1 MLNGG
6 LKNKILLFGVFLLG
20 LFFFGSEAKAAT
32 LYFSPASP
40 TYTIGDTFQVSLF
53 VSSAD
58 QAMNAAQA
66 TVNFPTDKLEIIS
79 VSTKNSIFSL
89 MVENPVFSNVNGS
102 ASFSGIVLN
111 PGYSGKSGRLVTLNF
126 RAKKLGQ
133 ASLSVSQAQVLA
145 NDGLGTNILTSRG
158 SGTVTIIEKKVA
170 PEPPKPI
177 PLPEPVIFIP
187 TTTITTTIPEE
198 PVAEI
203 TPIINIIT
211 STVCSVEELPSVF
224 LKIGPLTFDSAS
236 LSLLFLII
244 MILIAGIISFWGF
257 FETYFSRQIDKK
269 KKTKKSIAKKPKK

>member
-6 LKNKILLFGVFLLG
+6 LKNKLILFSVFFLG
-20 LFFFGSEAKAAT
+20 LFFFVSKVNAAT
-32 LYFSPASP
+32 LYFSPSSP
-40 TYTIGDTFQVSLF
+40 TYTIGNTFQISLF

-66 TVNFPTDKLEIIS
+66 TINFPTDKLEIIS

-89 MVENPVFSNVNGS
+89 LVENPVFSNVNGS

-111 PGYSGKSGRLVTLNF
+111 PGYLGKSGRLVTLNF
-126 RAKKLGQ
+126 RAKALGQ
-133 ASLSVSQAQVLA
+133 AGLSISQAQVLA

-158 SGTVTIIEKKVA
+158 SGTVTIIEKKIE
-170 PEPPKPI
+170 PEPIKPT
-177 PLPEPVIFIP
+177 PLPEPTIFIP

-198 PVAEI
+198 PTSEI
-203 TPIINIIT
+203 APIVNIVT
-211 STVCSVEELPSVF
+211 STACSIEQLPYVF
-224 LKIGPLTFDSAS
+224 LKIGPLIFDSAS

-257 FETYFSRQIDKK
+257 FEAYFSRHIDNKK
-269 KKTKKSIAKKPKK
+269 LKKSTTKKTKK

>member
-6 LKNKILLFGVFLLG
+6 LKNKLLFSSAFLLG
-20 LFFFGSEAKAAT
+20 LFFLVSETKAAT
-32 LYFSPASP
+32 LFFSPASP
-40 TYTIGDTFQVSLF
+40 TYIVGDSFQVSLF

-66 TVNFPTDKLEIIS
+66 TINFPTDKLEMIS

-89 MVENPVFSNVNGS
+89 MVENPIFSNVNGS

-126 RAKKLGQ
+126 RAKTLGQ
-133 ASLSVSQAQVLA
+133 ANLSVSQAQVLA

-158 SGTVTIIEKKVA
+158 SGTVTIIEKKIV
-170 PEPPKPI
+170 PEPPKPV
-177 PLPEPVIFIP
+177 PLPEPIIFIP
-187 TTTITTTIPEE
+187 TTTITTTIPAE
-198 PVAEI
+198 PITEI
-203 TPIINIIT
+203 TPIINIVT
-211 STVCSVEELPSVF
+211 STVCSIEQLPYVF
-224 LKIGPLTFDSAS
+224 VKIGPLTFDSAS

-257 FETYFSRQIDKK
+257 FEAYFSRHIDNKK
-269 KKTKKSIAKKPKK
+269 SKKSATKKIKK

>member
-6 LKNKILLFGVFLLG
+6 LKNKIFFLSAFILG
-20 LFFFGSEAKAAT
+20 LFFFALDAKAAT

-40 TYTIGDTFQVSLF
+40 TYTIGDSFQISLF

-66 TVNFPTDKLEIIS
+66 TINFPADKLEMIS

-111 PGYSGKSGRLVTLNF
+111 PGYTGKSGRLVTLNF
-126 RAKKLGQ
+126 RAKTLGQ
-133 ASLSVSQAQVLA
+133 ANLSVSNAQVLA

-158 SGTVTIIEKKVA
+158 SGNVTIVEKKIV

-177 PLPEPVIFIP
+177 PLPPPTIFIP
-187 TTTITTTIPEE
+187 TTTIPTTTVEE
-198 PVAEI
+198 PIAEP
-203 TPIINIIT
+203 TPIINIVT
-211 STVCSVEELPSVF
+211 STVCSIDELPYVF
-224 LKIGPLTFDSAS
+224 LKIGPTTFDSAS

-244 MILIAGIISFWGF
+244 MILIAGIVSFWGF
-257 FETYFSRQIDKK
+257 FEAYFSRHIDN
-269 KKTKKSIAKKPKK
+269 KKTKKSTTKKPKK

>member
-1 MLNGG
+1 ML
-6 LKNKILLFGVFLLG
+6 LSSIFFLG
-20 LFFFGSEAKAAT
+20 LFFFVTEAKSAT

-40 TYTIGDTFQVSLF
+40 TYTIGDSFQVSLF

-66 TVNFPTDKLEIIS
+66 TINYPTDKLEMIS

-111 PGYSGKSGRLVTLNF
+111 PGYSGKSGRLVTLNL
-126 RAKKLGQ
+126 RAKALGQ
-133 ASLSVSQAQVLA
+133 ANLSVSSAQVLA

-158 SGTVTIIEKKVA
+158 GGTVTIIEKKVA

-177 PLPEPVIFIP
+177 PLPEPTIYIP
-187 TTTITTTIPEE
+187 TTTITTTVPEE
-198 PVAEI
+198 PTTEI
-203 TPIINIIT
+203 TPIVNIVT
-211 STVCSVEELPSVF
+211 STACSVDQLPYVF

-244 MILIAGIISFWGF
+244 MILVAGIISFWGF
-257 FETYFSRQIDKK
+257 FEAYFSRQIDKK
-269 KKTKKSIAKKPKK
+269 RLKKSTTKKTKK